1 MPLLH
6 AHSCQGLHPQLAFT
20 ASAVPGFVA
29 AETLGNKQ
37 KVGKNWGFF
46 EKKEKIIRKNNR
58 KKEVSALLI
67 YGY

>member
-1 MPLLH
+1 MDRGQCARSYCPSLYTVPLLH

-37 KVGKNWGFF
+37 
-46 EKKEKIIRKNNR
+46 
-58 KKEVSALLI
+58 AH
-67 YGY
+67 Y